1 MNMSS
6 VTKRV
11 IFLTIDDF
19 QFILNTLTKTL
30 EQFSFLLVVNKYDKI
45 QYTEFETPVLIELSW
60 NWTVICTS
68 GLITW

>member
-45 QYTEFETPVLIELSW
+45 QYTEFETPVLIELS
-60 NWTVICTS
+60 
-68 GLITW
+68 